1 MIEHLGAV
9 LPKGKY
15 YIGDPGYVFDKSW
28 DYILEKTDFFRK
40 NKKIFGITNYFV
52 HNTYW
57 GDGTYLDNLGNSYAV
72 SSGLIG
78 IIPFSL
84 IEIDKKLD
92 LKDSFF
98 TIKEFDKLFTVG
110 YYDGEFY
117 FDELKID
124 TK

>member
-1 MIEHLGAV
+1 MKFK
-9 LPKGKY
+9 KGKY
-15 YIGDPGYVFDKSW
+15 YIGDPGYVFDKNW